1 MNGAPA
7 LLVVAALAG
16 AAGTSCARSAAD
28 HESLGDRA
36 YVAGS
41 HGAALTEYRLAI
53 LQSEGPAAGLRAKA
67 AAAALHAGDLV
78 GAAQEYALLARA
90 DGQRLDEAADG
101 LELVARAA
109 AEAGDRPALRT
120 AVGLMRELRTGR
132 SLGPYASELAAAAG
146 DGADPG
152 DMALL
157 PVAAANA
164 PDARQQDSL
173 MFIFAQALARTG
185 RCEQA
190 VGVFEGLARRA
201 RFLAEDRAAAGAALC
216 ALRVARS
223 HLDAARYDPAEQW
236 FRRAV
241 TLGEGVSAG
250 RAAYLGL
257 GDVLRARGDLLGA
270 VNAWERVIAGAAPGD
285 SLAEGA
291 RARLNA
297 IADAGTVQQ

>member
-1 MNGAPA
+1 VTAARA
-7 LLVVAALAG
+7 LTAVAGLALG
-16 AAGTSCARSAAD
+16 LAACARSAAD
-28 HESLGDRA
+28 HETLGDRA
-36 YVAGS
+36 YVGES
-41 HGAALTEYRLAI
+41 HAAALTEYRLAI
-53 LQSEGPAAGLRAKA
+53 LQGQGPAARLRAKA
-67 AAAALHAGDLV
+67 AAAALRSGDLL
-78 GAAQEYALLARA
+78 GAAQEFGLLARA

-101 LELVARAA
+101 LERVARAA
-109 AEAGDRPALRT
+109 VEAGDRAALRT
-120 AVGLMRELRTGR
+120 AVGLLRDLETGR
-132 SLGPYASELAAAAG
+132 SLGAYASRLAAEAD
-146 DGADPG
+146 DGGVDL
-152 DMALL
+152 ALL

-173 MFIFAQALARTG
+173 MFAYAQTMARTG

-190 VGVFEGLARRA
+190 VGVFEAVARRA
-201 RFLAEDRAAAGAALC
+201 RVAVQERAAAGAALC

-223 HLDAARYDPAEQW
+223 HLDAARHDASEQW

-241 TLGEGVSAG
+241 TLGEGTSAG

-257 GDVLRARGDLLGA
+257 GDVLRARGDLFGA
-270 VNAWERVIAGAAPGD
+270 VNAWERVLARAAPGD